1 MPDVFSA
8 SSTDNRRPHKI
19 RPIAVWLTAVLALL
33 LIAALLVLQAP
44 LPATQTPASM
54 APSVPVISVVA
65 QDITIPVH
73 SQGHVRMAR
82 EFYLSSQVQGQVQYV
97 SEHFINGQQ
106 VQQGEL
112 LLSIDAA
119 PYELEVRQHQA
130 NLDSRLLQLEEIR
143 AQAEVA
149 RQQASEN
156 DFARYIPHLRMAN
169 SQVAAARAA
178 LQYAQQQLRDTRI
191 YAAVSGRIARA
202 TIQPGQQVSPAMV
215 LGVIYDDNWQEIR
228 LPVSDHEAQ
237 LLGIRPGTEKPL
249 PAVTL
254 TTAGGTKIPAQI
266 TGSEAGRDAFQ
277 QIILLA
283 RPQYSADITPLLP
296 GTFVEAEILSP
307 VITGISRIPRSALQA
322 GNHLLMVDQ
331 QHQLHDVNANLLYA
345 GKDQLYLR
353 NKFSTPVLLV
363 NSSRHALLPGSQII
377 PVNTGSREQLATAAG
392 E

>member
-1 MPDVFSA
+1 MPDVFPA
-8 SSTDNRRPHKI
+8 SSTDNRSPHKI
-19 RPIAVWLTAVLALL
+19 RHIAVWLTAVLALL

-202 TIQPGQQVSPAMV
+202 SIQPGQQVSPAMV

-283 RPQYSADITPLLP
+283 RPQYSADATPLLP

-307 VITGISRIPRSALQA
+307 AIAGISRIPRSALQA

-331 QHQLHDVNANLLYA
+331 QHQLHDVAANLLYA

-353 NKFSTPVLLV
+353 NEFSTPVLLV
-363 NSSRHALLPGSQII
+363 NSSRRALLPGSQII

>member
-1 MPDVFSA
+1 MSDVFSV
-8 SSTDNRRPHKI
+8 SSAGNKRPHNI
-19 RPIAVWLTAVLALL
+19 RRIAAWLAAILSLS

-65 QDITIPVH
+65 QETTIPVH
-73 SQGHVRMAR
+73 SQGHIRMAR

-97 SEHFINGQQ
+97 SDHFINGQQ

-149 RQQASEN
+149 RQQASKN

-178 LQYAQQQLRDTRI
+178 LQYAQQQLHATRI

-237 LLGIRPGTEKPL
+237 LLGIRPGTESPL

-254 TTAGGTKIPAQI
+254 TTVNGTQIPAQI

-283 RPQYSADITPLLP
+283 RPQYSADTTPLLP

-307 VITGISRIPRSALQA
+307 AIAGISRIPRSALQA

-331 QHQLHDVNANLLYA
+331 QHQLHDVAANLLYA

-353 NKFSTPVLLV
+353 NEFSTPVLLV
-363 NSSRHALLPGSQII
+363 NSSRHALLPGSHII
-377 PVNTGSREQLATAAG
+377 PVTTDSREQLATAAG